1 MKVADQFYVYLWND
15 PRENNCNTVFID
27 GKVPLLIDPGIK
39 SRLQDLFSRMRADG
53 VDPGK
58 IRLIISTHAHPD
70 HFEGALG
77 FDDPAVKIALSQ
89 REQKYIDE
97 MGHAGYLGQGT
108 LTDYRV
114 DFYLKDGDLIVGRHE
129 FQIILTPGHTP
140 GGLSVYWPRHKILIS
155 GDIVFMQSV
164 GRSDF
169 PGGDSQT
176 LKESVEH
183 LSKLPAELLIP
194 GHGPAIQGA
203 EKVRN
208 NFEFVR
214 RMYFR

>member
-1 MKVADQFYVYLWND
+1 MKVADHFHVYLWND
-15 PRENNCNTVFID
+15 PRENNCNSVFID

-39 SRLQDLFSRMRADG
+39 SRVQDLFSRMRADG

-58 IRLIISTHAHPD
+58 INLIISTHAHPD
-70 HFEGALG
+70 HFEGALS
-77 FDDPAVKIALSQ
+77 FSPTVKIALSQ
-89 REQKYIDE
+89 REQKYVEE
-97 MGHAGYLGQGT
+97 MGRAGYVGQET
-108 LTDYRV
+108 LADYRV
-114 DFYLKDGDLIVGRHE
+114 DFYLTNGDLRLGRHE

-140 GGLSVYWPRHKILIS
+140 GGLSIYWPRHKVLIS

-169 PGGDSQT
+169 PGGDSQA
-176 LKESVEH
+176 LKESVER
-183 LSKLPAELLIP
+183 LSKLSVELLVP

-203 EKVRN
+203 ERVRD

>member
-1 MKVADQFYVYLWND
+1 MKVADHFYVYLWND
-15 PRENNCNTVFID
+15 TRENNCNSIFID

-39 SRLQDLFSRMRADG
+39 SRIQELFSRMRADG

-58 IRLIISTHAHPD
+58 ISLIIGTHAHPD
-70 HFEGALG
+70 HLEGALA
-77 FDDPAVKIALSQ
+77 FNPNVRIALSQ
-89 REQKYIDE
+89 REQKYIEE
-97 MGHAGYLGQGT
+97 MGSARYVDQGT
-108 LTDYRV
+108 LADYRV
-114 DFYLKDGDLIVGRHE
+114 DFYLKNGDLLLGRHE

-140 GGLSVYWPRHKILIS
+140 GGLSVYWPRHKVLIS

-169 PGGDSQT
+169 PGGDSQA
-176 LKESVEH
+176 LKESVER
-183 LSKLPAELLIP
+183 LSKLSVELLVP